1 MSRAKDYFR
10 IRFAALMAVGTFLA
24 SIGYVISGKRA
35 VQRGE
40 SVSRMNLEWQQK
52 NRDEV
57 QAKKREMEKQ
67 QWDGKSPRP
76 VGTSWNQSAVIW
88 HLDFFVQW

>member
-1 MSRAKDYFR
+1 MHKPWQIKCFIFMFSFYRFTKMSRAKDYFR

-67 QWDGKSPRP
+67 Q
-76 VGTSWNQSAVIW
+76 
-88 HLDFFVQW
+88 